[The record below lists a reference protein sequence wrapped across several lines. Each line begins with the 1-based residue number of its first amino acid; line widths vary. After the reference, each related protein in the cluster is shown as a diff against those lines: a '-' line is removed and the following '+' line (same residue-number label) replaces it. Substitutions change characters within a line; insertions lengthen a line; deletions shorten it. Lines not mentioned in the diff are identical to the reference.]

1 MKIHPGM
8 PGYMSADHISYGSLK
23 AYKLDLIENETK
35 AEKLLWSFLRC
46 KLTGFKIRRQ
56 HIIDTYIVDFVC
68 LSKKLIIE
76 VDGGIHNQ
84 NIEYDIDRSLILND
98 LGFEVIRFKNEEVL
112 LDVENVVAK
121 IKRCLLEK

>member
-8 PGYMSADHISYGSLK
+8 PGYMPADHISYGSLK
-23 AYKLDLIENETK
+23 AHKLALIENETK

-84 NIEYDIDRSLILND
+84 NIEYDIDRSLRIKD
-98 LGFEVIRFKNEEVL
+98 LGFKVIRFKNEEVL
-112 LDVENVVAK
+112 L
-121 IKRCLLEK
+121 